1 MKTKYIIGVLAAICF
16 VVVAIFAL
24 NSNAIEYSNLKNA
37 SESGKKV
44 QVTGSW
50 VKDKPTN
57 YDAEK
62 NIFTFFMKDKEN
74 KEVKV
79 VFNGPKPQNFNIANY
94 FVVTGKLEGSTFFAS
109 DILTKCPSK
118 YEGQIEDL
126 KRTSGQQ

>member
-1 MKTKYIIGVLAAICF
+1 MKTKYIIGVVAAICF

-24 NSNAIEYSNLKNA
+24 NSNAIEYSSLKNA

-50 VKDKPTN
+50 VKEKPAD
-57 YDAEK
+57 YDANK

-94 FVVTGKLEGSTFFAS
+94 FVVTGKLEGDTFYAS

-126 KRTSGQQ
+126 KRTSGQK